1 MTDQF
6 DRAQALELADW
17 EARQRAV
24 LRAAPAQASA
34 SHCAGCGASIPD
46 ARRAAVPGVQL
57 CVDCQAE
64 AEAPTLALRAALP
77 PKGAALGLGR
87 PGAKREALAH
97 TERFHKPRGAA

>member
-17 EARQRAV
+17 EARQRVA

-64 AEAPTLALRAALP
+64 AEALAR
-77 PKGAALGLGR
+77 
-87 PGAKREALAH
+87 
-97 TERFHKPRGAA
+97 TDRFHKPRRAA